1 VSCATYY
8 FNSDANTEGQ
18 ADVSKAFRL
27 AYLNHLGSIAMGA
40 FIIALV
46 QLAKIIFVYAAK
58 AAAKAGGDNQVTEM
72 IVKCGMCYLNYLER
86 VCNYINK
93 SAFAFMAVS
102 GKDGFCLSAWNAF
115 LL

>member
-1 VSCATYY
+1 MSCATYY

-58 AAAKAGGDNQVTEM
+58 AAANPPIIHEKATGRP
-72 IVKCGMCYLNYLER
+72 KPPR
-86 VCNYINK
+86 
-93 SAFAFMAVS
+93 
-102 GKDGFCLSAWNAF
+102 
-115 LL
+115 